1 MGFKRFKN
9 DNSFDDFCLQA
20 LKLKRDETCK
30 YNNYTI
36 ERIDWSVYDF
46 KYNNESVIKVVSI
59 SELLNAIRLHLQL
72 IKVEGLI
79 FEQEQ
84 ETWRRKPL
92 RELGMLVVSRD
103 MTIRE
108 IANKTGFSKTN
119 VHFNLMKLRDID
131 YDCFLQ

>member
-1 MGFKRFKN
+1 MSLKKLKN
-9 DNSFDDFCLQA
+9 NNSFDDFCLQA
-20 LKLKRDETCK
+20 LKLKRDDQCH

-84 ETWRRKPL
+84 ET
-92 RELGMLVVSRD
+92 
-103 MTIRE
+103 
-108 IANKTGFSKTN
+108 
-119 VHFNLMKLRDID
+119 
-131 YDCFLQ
+131 

>member
-92 RELGMLVVSRD
+92 Y
-103 MTIRE
+103 T
-108 IANKTGFSKTN
+108 
-119 VHFNLMKLRDID
+119 
-131 YDCFLQ
+131 

>member
-1 MGFKRFKN
+1 MSFKKLKN
-9 DNSFDDFCLQA
+9 NNSFDDFCLQA

-84 ETWRRKPL
+84 
-92 RELGMLVVSRD
+92 
-103 MTIRE
+103 
-108 IANKTGFSKTN
+108 
-119 VHFNLMKLRDID
+119 
-131 YDCFLQ
+131 

>member
-1 MGFKRFKN
+1 MSLKKLKN
-9 DNSFDDFCLQA
+9 NNSFDDFCLQA

-30 YNNYTI
+30 YNNYKI

-84 ETWRRKPL
+84 ET
-92 RELGMLVVSRD
+92 
-103 MTIRE
+103 
-108 IANKTGFSKTN
+108 
-119 VHFNLMKLRDID
+119 
-131 YDCFLQ
+131 

>member
-1 MGFKRFKN
+1 MSLKKLKN
-9 DNSFDDFCLQA
+9 NNSFDDFCLQA

-84 ETWRRKPL
+84 ET
-92 RELGMLVVSRD
+92 
-103 MTIRE
+103 
-108 IANKTGFSKTN
+108 
-119 VHFNLMKLRDID
+119 
-131 YDCFLQ
+131 

>member
-72 IKVEGLI
+72 IKVEDLT

-84 ETWRRKPL
+84 
-92 RELGMLVVSRD
+92 
-103 MTIRE
+103 
-108 IANKTGFSKTN
+108 
-119 VHFNLMKLRDID
+119 
-131 YDCFLQ
+131 

>member
-1 MGFKRFKN
+1 MSFKKLKN
-9 DNSFDDFCLQA
+9 NNSFDDFCLQA

-84 ETWRRKPL
+84 ET
-92 RELGMLVVSRD
+92 
-103 MTIRE
+103 
-108 IANKTGFSKTN
+108 
-119 VHFNLMKLRDID
+119 
-131 YDCFLQ
+131 

>member
-20 LKLKRDETCK
+20 LKLRRDDQCH

-46 KYNNESVIKVVSI
+46 KCNGVSITKVVSI

-84 ETWRRKPL
+84 ET
-92 RELGMLVVSRD
+92 
-103 MTIRE
+103 
-108 IANKTGFSKTN
+108 
-119 VHFNLMKLRDID
+119 
-131 YDCFLQ
+131 

>member
-1 MGFKRFKN
+1 MSFKKLKN
-9 DNSFDDFCLQA
+9 NNSFDDFCLQA

-46 KYNNESVIKVVSI
+46 KCNGVSITKVVSI

-84 ETWRRKPL
+84 ET
-92 RELGMLVVSRD
+92 
-103 MTIRE
+103 
-108 IANKTGFSKTN
+108 
-119 VHFNLMKLRDID
+119 
-131 YDCFLQ
+131 

>member
-79 FEQEQ
+79 FEPEQ
-84 ETWRRKPL
+84 ET
-92 RELGMLVVSRD
+92 
-103 MTIRE
+103 
-108 IANKTGFSKTN
+108 
-119 VHFNLMKLRDID
+119 
-131 YDCFLQ
+131 

>member
-1 MGFKRFKN
+1 MGFKRLKN

-84 ETWRRKPL
+84 ET
-92 RELGMLVVSRD
+92 
-103 MTIRE
+103 
-108 IANKTGFSKTN
+108 
-119 VHFNLMKLRDID
+119 
-131 YDCFLQ
+131 

>member
-1 MGFKRFKN
+1 MGFKRLKN
-9 DNSFDDFCLQA
+9 ENSFDDFCLQA

-46 KYNNESVIKVVSI
+46 KYNNESVIKVVSVV
-59 SELLNAIRLHLQL
+59 ELLNAIRLHLQL

-84 ETWRRKPL
+84 ET
-92 RELGMLVVSRD
+92 
-103 MTIRE
+103 
-108 IANKTGFSKTN
+108 
-119 VHFNLMKLRDID
+119 
-131 YDCFLQ
+131 

>member
-1 MGFKRFKN
+1 MSLKKLKN
-9 DNSFDDFCLQA
+9 NNSFDDFCLQA

-46 KYNNESVIKVVSI
+46 KYNNESVIKVVSVV
-59 SELLNAIRLHLQL
+59 ELLNAIRLHLQL

-84 ETWRRKPL
+84 ET
-92 RELGMLVVSRD
+92 
-103 MTIRE
+103 
-108 IANKTGFSKTN
+108 
-119 VHFNLMKLRDID
+119 
-131 YDCFLQ
+131 

>member
-46 KYNNESVIKVVSI
+46 KYNNESVIKVVSVV
-59 SELLNAIRLHLQL
+59 ELLNAIRLHLQL

-84 ETWRRKPL
+84 ET
-92 RELGMLVVSRD
+92 
-103 MTIRE
+103 
-108 IANKTGFSKTN
+108 
-119 VHFNLMKLRDID
+119 
-131 YDCFLQ
+131 

>member
-72 IKVEGLI
+72 IKVEDLT

-84 ETWRRKPL
+84 ET
-92 RELGMLVVSRD
+92 
-103 MTIRE
+103 
-108 IANKTGFSKTN
+108 
-119 VHFNLMKLRDID
+119 
-131 YDCFLQ
+131 

>member
-1 MGFKRFKN
+1 MSLKKLKN
-9 DNSFDDFCLQA
+9 NNSFDDFCLQA

-84 ETWRRKPL
+84 
-92 RELGMLVVSRD
+92 
-103 MTIRE
+103 
-108 IANKTGFSKTN
+108 
-119 VHFNLMKLRDID
+119 
-131 YDCFLQ
+131 

>member
-1 MGFKRFKN
+1 MSLKKLKN
-9 DNSFDDFCLQA
+9 NNSFDDFCLQA

-46 KYNNESVIKVVSI
+46 KCNGVSITKVVSI

-84 ETWRRKPL
+84 ET
-92 RELGMLVVSRD
+92 
-103 MTIRE
+103 
-108 IANKTGFSKTN
+108 
-119 VHFNLMKLRDID
+119 
-131 YDCFLQ
+131 

>member
-46 KYNNESVIKVVSI
+46 KYNNESVIKVVSVV
-59 SELLNAIRLHLQL
+59 ELLNAIRLHLRL
-72 IKVEGLI
+72 I
-79 FEQEQ
+79 
-84 ETWRRKPL
+84 
-92 RELGMLVVSRD
+92 
-103 MTIRE
+103 E
-108 IANKTGFSKTN
+108 IEDLTFSEDNKHDDGS
-119 VHFNLMKLRDID
+119 H
-131 YDCFLQ
+131 

>member
-1 MGFKRFKN
+1 MSLKKLKN
-9 DNSFDDFCLQA
+9 NNSFDDFCLQA

-30 YNNYTI
+30 YNNYII

-79 FEQEQ
+79 SEQEQ
-84 ETWRRKPL
+84 ET
-92 RELGMLVVSRD
+92 
-103 MTIRE
+103 
-108 IANKTGFSKTN
+108 
-119 VHFNLMKLRDID
+119 
-131 YDCFLQ
+131 

>member
-46 KYNNESVIKVVSI
+46 KYNNESITKVVSI

-84 ETWRRKPL
+84 
-92 RELGMLVVSRD
+92 
-103 MTIRE
+103 
-108 IANKTGFSKTN
+108 
-119 VHFNLMKLRDID
+119 
-131 YDCFLQ
+131 

>member
-20 LKLKRDETCK
+20 LKLRRDDQCH

-59 SELLNAIRLHLQL
+59 SELLNAIRFHLQL

-84 ETWRRKPL
+84 ET
-92 RELGMLVVSRD
+92 
-103 MTIRE
+103 
-108 IANKTGFSKTN
+108 
-119 VHFNLMKLRDID
+119 
-131 YDCFLQ
+131 

>member
-20 LKLKRDETCK
+20 LKLKRDDQCH

-84 ETWRRKPL
+84 ET
-92 RELGMLVVSRD
+92 
-103 MTIRE
+103 
-108 IANKTGFSKTN
+108 
-119 VHFNLMKLRDID
+119 
-131 YDCFLQ
+131 

>member
-1 MGFKRFKN
+1 MGFKRLKN

-46 KYNNESVIKVVSI
+46 KYNGVSITKVVSI

-84 ETWRRKPL
+84 ET
-92 RELGMLVVSRD
+92 
-103 MTIRE
+103 
-108 IANKTGFSKTN
+108 
-119 VHFNLMKLRDID
+119 
-131 YDCFLQ
+131 

>member
-20 LKLKRDETCK
+20 LKLKRNETCK

-46 KYNNESVIKVVSI
+46 KYNNESITKVVSI

-84 ETWRRKPL
+84 ET
-92 RELGMLVVSRD
+92 
-103 MTIRE
+103 
-108 IANKTGFSKTN
+108 
-119 VHFNLMKLRDID
+119 
-131 YDCFLQ
+131 

>member
-46 KYNNESVIKVVSI
+46 KYNNESITKVVSI

-84 ETWRRKPL
+84 ET
-92 RELGMLVVSRD
+92 
-103 MTIRE
+103 
-108 IANKTGFSKTN
+108 
-119 VHFNLMKLRDID
+119 
-131 YDCFLQ
+131 

>member
-1 MGFKRFKN
+1 MSLKKLKN
-9 DNSFDDFCLQA
+9 NNSFDDFCLQA
-20 LKLKRDETCK
+20 LKLKRDDQCH

-46 KYNNESVIKVVSI
+46 KCNGVSITKVVSI

-84 ETWRRKPL
+84 ET
-92 RELGMLVVSRD
+92 
-103 MTIRE
+103 
-108 IANKTGFSKTN
+108 
-119 VHFNLMKLRDID
+119 
-131 YDCFLQ
+131 

>member
-1 MGFKRFKN
+1 MSLKKLKN
-9 DNSFDDFCLQA
+9 NNSFDDFCLQA

-59 SELLNAIRLHLQL
+59 VELLNAIRLHLQL

-84 ETWRRKPL
+84 ET
-92 RELGMLVVSRD
+92 
-103 MTIRE
+103 
-108 IANKTGFSKTN
+108 
-119 VHFNLMKLRDID
+119 
-131 YDCFLQ
+131 